1 MKPDRLGKK
10 QLGLLRSMCCGLAVI
25 VPDKMTR
32 RLCARGFM
40 QEAAPDSFVF
50 VTADGLRALADAA
63 DRGEVELFTMPPKAR
78 TASAVGTPEGVN
90 QKDQSA

>member
-1 MKPDRLGKK
+1 MNRDRLGKK

-32 RLCARGFM
+32 RLCARGLM
-40 QEAAPDSFVF
+40 HEAQPGAFVF

-63 DRGEVELFTMPPKAR
+63 DRGEVDLFTMPA
-78 TASAVGTPEGVN
+78 TGES
-90 QKDQSA
+90 S